1 MDFDIGHSFPT
12 TLGFKK
18 EEAQEIFWKCLYT
31 GTTQENY
38 HYWVVLPNY
47 VKPVELAPIQFKD
60 VGLNNIGRYISQ
72 GGFPYMEVWVA
83 YENALWEMNP
93 SDWLYNKLSLMGES
107 ILHQRIINHP
117 SGAGRFADVL
127 TYKNLASG
135 EQVISR
141 FTVQKDYNPIKG
153 GGNYFLLKVSCAE
166 KDYEKNANIMHFTA
180 VNWDLSFRSNLMLAE
195 LLTSISLGA
204 DSGIS
209 FKIPDSWNSKVI
221 AENRL
226 VVEHTFNDINHGV
239 INLCFFSKAA
249 YPSPEDVYT
258 LATSRFNKH
267 DNAVALSANEQERI
281 ENDVNDSLDKF
292 FFKWDG
298 EIISAAENIRAIYK
312 AYVFGCNDIW
322 CYAEMVGPHMNHESY
337 YFEANIRCLDIILG
351 SFDIDRDP
359 IDMH

>member
-1 MDFDIGHSFPT
+1 MDFDIGHSFPIT
-12 TLGFKK
+12 QGFKK

-47 VKPVELAPIQFKD
+47 VKPVELVPIEFKD
-60 VGLNNIGRYISQ
+60 VGLINIGRYISQ
-72 GGFPYMEVWVA
+72 GDFPYMEVWIA

-93 SDWLYNKLSLMGES
+93 SDWLYNKLSLMGEN
-107 ILHQRIINHP
+107 ILHQRIISHP

-127 TYKNLASG
+127 TYKRLASG

-141 FTVQKDYNPIKG
+141 FTVQKDYNPVKG

-239 INLCFFSKAA
+239 INLCFFSKVA
-249 YPSPEDVYT
+249 YPSPEHVYMLT
-258 LATSRFNKH
+258 TSRFNKH
-267 DNAVALSANEQERI
+267 DNAVALSADGPKNI
-281 ENDVNDSLDKF
+281 VNDMNERLDDVLF
-292 FFKWDG
+292 EWNG
-298 EIISAAENIRAIYK
+298 EIISAAENVRALYK
-312 AYVFGCNDIW
+312 AYVFGCDDVW
-322 CYAEMVGPHMNHESY
+322 CYAEMVGPHMNHKDY
-337 YFEANIRCLDIILG
+337 YFEANIRCLEIILAT
-351 SFDIDRDP
+351 FDKERGAIEN
-359 IDMH
+359 